1 MSSELWA
8 FDYDVN
14 TPFCKTQCTIV
25 YQGKDASDSD
35 PPTTNLGEIIEEL
48 GIWLIV
54 PFGLEIP
61 DSEWDET
68 YKKSTKW
75 IFDNVQQ
82 IIQGMSSHHP
92 IWYFDT

>member
-25 YQGKDASDSD
+25 YKGKDASDVD
-35 PPTTNLGEIIEEL
+35 PPTTNLSEIIEEL
-48 GIWLIV
+48 VIWASY
-54 PFGLEIP
+54 PFGLGIT
-61 DSEWDET
+61 DLEWDEGD
-68 YKKSTKW
+68 KKSTKW
-75 IFDNVQQ
+75 IFDNERQ

-92 IWYFDT
+92 TWYFDT